1 MLAIDR
7 LRGVSAPC
15 FQPFGGSC
23 RKGSVV
29 FDVLWGEKRSRPA
42 GAKALLESRWEGG
55 ETRQHSFSPDECQPE
70 GREVM

>member
-7 LRGVSAPC
+7 LRGGARC
-15 FQPFGGSC
+15 FQPFGGTC

-29 FDVLWGEKRSRPA
+29 FDDLLGEKCSRPA
-42 GAKALLESRWEGG
+42 GAKAILESRWEGG
-55 ETRQHSFSPDECQPE
+55 ETRRHSFLPDECQPD